1 LRQFQAFDMDCGVK
15 SRQER
20 PMNDPTPT
28 KPEKPMAQDRK
39 AGDDLLLRKP
49 NFTNPV
55 LLFLVIMI
63 PMIAGIGYSFQ
74 DVTPPEVVSEPAPQ
88 IEAEMPPPIPDTTA
102 TAKPMMDPALNPLR
116 GSRRPV
122 GGDISAAG
130 AVGECRFNYLVG
142 MMADENVAQSLKQ
155 RRVQYRILPPGAM
168 MTMDHSPSRLN
179 LEVDDQGVIRRAW
192 CG

>member
-1 LRQFQAFDMDCGVK
+1 MTD
-15 SRQER
+15 
-20 PMNDPTPT
+20 NTPQKT
-28 KPEKPMAQDRK
+28 EKPAARQPSKDPK

-49 NFTNPV
+49 NFANPA

-63 PMIAGIGYSFQ
+63 PMIAGIGYSFRAPEP
-74 DVTPPEVVSEPAPQ
+74 PPEVVSEPAPQ
-88 IEAEMPPPIPDTTA
+88 IEVEAPPPIPDTTA

-130 AVGECRFNYLVG
+130 AVGACRFNYLVG
-142 MMADENVAQSLKQ
+142 MMADENVTQSLKQ

-179 LEVDDQGVIRRAW
+179 LDVDDQGVIRRAW